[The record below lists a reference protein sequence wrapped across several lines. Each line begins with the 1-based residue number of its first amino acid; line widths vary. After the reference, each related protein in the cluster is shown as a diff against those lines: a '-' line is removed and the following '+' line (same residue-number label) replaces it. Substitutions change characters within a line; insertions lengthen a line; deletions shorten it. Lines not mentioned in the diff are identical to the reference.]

1 MHGHMYLHSWIG
13 LSGELLLMKFSLK
26 ESYIFMD
33 NITTSSAEGVFNIT
47 SLLIIF
53 WAAVETSG
61 AEGVFSHN
69 DIR

>member
-1 MHGHMYLHSWIG
+1 
-13 LSGELLLMKFSLK
+13 
-26 ESYIFMD
+26 MD
-33 NITTSSAEGVFNIT
+33 NITTFSAEGVFNIT